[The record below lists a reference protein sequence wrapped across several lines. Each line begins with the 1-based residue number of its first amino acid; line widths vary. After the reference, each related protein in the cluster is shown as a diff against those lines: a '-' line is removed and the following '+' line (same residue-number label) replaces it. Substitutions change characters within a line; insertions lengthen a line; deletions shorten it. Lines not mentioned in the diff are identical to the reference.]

1 MASQGSYKSSY
12 KTDAYEPACRLVS
25 LFSASGSPS
34 EIRKIAVKLGRKAA
48 SYGET
53 VLVLDGGNGDLLR
66 ETGIISARTLSD
78 IAKGTAK
85 LHDALYVTSNE
96 HFTATSVGEQSL
108 EDALG
113 LLAALSLSYDW
124 VFVVPEA
131 GCTPAHIRLAMASDI
146 SLISYD
152 THSDGFMRAYWM
164 MDAIRNRMPD
174 FDSLVLSTGEKC
186 DAVETALMLNDT
198 VRDHLGA
205 PPTYTGHADDLHI
218 ETRLLTKFRDLAT
231 KFAVA

>member
-1 MASQGSYKSSY
+1 MASQDRYSRYQ
-12 KTDAYEPACRLVS
+12 TERYEPACRLVS
-25 LFSASGSPS
+25 LFSASGSP
-34 EIRKIAVKLGRKAA
+34 EDLRKIAVKLGRKAA

-53 VLVLDGGNGDLLR
+53 VLVLDGGDGALLK
-66 ETGIISARTLSD
+66 EAGIIAARTLAD
-78 IAKGTAK
+78 IATGTAQ

-96 HFTATSVGEQSL
+96 HFTATSVGDQTL

-113 LLAALSLSYDW
+113 LLATLSLSYDW
-124 VFVVPEA
+124 VIVVPEA
-131 GCTPAHIRLAMASDI
+131 GCTTTHIRLAMASDV

-152 THSDGFMRAYWM
+152 TDSDGFMRAYWM
-164 MDAIRNRMPD
+164 MDAIRSRMPD

-205 PPTYTGHADDLHI
+205 PPTYAGHADDLHI
-218 ETRLLTKFRDLAT
+218 EARLLTKFRALAT